1 MSQSVHQYII
11 GKIQERKTQNTF
23 RSLFLPEGK
32 TDFFSNDYLGIATNR
47 SVHHAVLQQ
56 LENTPE
62 HTPIHGATGSRLL
75 SGNSA
80 LFETTEQQLATLHQT
95 EAALLFNSGYN
106 ANLGVLSSLPYK
118 NATVFYDELIHAS
131 MHDGIKMSKAKA
143 VGFKHNSII
152 DLEEKL
158 TSTHNLKFIVI
169 EALYSMDGDFAPL
182 KEMVAL
188 AKKYDAAIILDEAH
202 STGIYGKNGEG
213 WAQQNNL
220 HQDIFIRIHTFGKA
234 AGVHGAVVLCNEA
247 VQSFLINYSR
257 PFIYSTAMPLHSI
270 CAIRSCYEYFAS
282 AACEEKREKL
292 MQNIH
297 LFSDLTKKVKHFKF
311 AESPSAIQ
319 TLFVPGNE
327 NAKATAEKIR
337 EQGFEVRAILSPTVE
352 EGTERIRIC
361 LHSFNSNQEINNLLQ
376 TISAL
381 K

>member
-106 ANLGVLSSLPYK
+106 ANLGILSALPYK
-118 NATVFYDELIHAS
+118 NALIVYDELVHAS
-131 MHDGIKMSKAKA
+131 MLDGINMSKAHS
-143 VGFKHNSII
+143 VSFKHNSIA

-158 TSTHNLKFIVI
+158 HTPAELKFIAI

-182 KEMVAL
+182 EQIIAL
-188 AKKYDAAIILDEAH
+188 AIKFDAAIILDEAH
-202 STGIYGKNGEG
+202 STGIYGTQGEG
-213 WAQQNNL
+213 YAQSLQL
-220 HQDIFIRIHTFGKA
+220 HKNIFIRIHTFGKA
-234 AGVHGAVVLCNEA
+234 AGIHGAVALCTQATKE
-247 VQSFLINYSR
+247 FLINYCR
-257 PFIYSTAMPLHSI
+257 PFIFSTAMPPYAVHSI
-270 CAIRSCYEYFAS
+270 QCSYNFMKSKACAAQR
-282 AACEEKREKL
+282 L
-292 MQNIH
+292 QLQQNIQYFKQ
-297 LFSDLTKKVKHFKF
+297 LASETKSYQFAVSD
-311 AESPSAIQ
+311 SPIQ
-319 TLFVPGNE
+319 TLFIAGNE
-327 NAKATAEKIR
+327 AAKNAAMQIR
-337 EQGFEVRAILSPTVE
+337 SKGLEVRAILSPTVPK
-352 EGTERIRIC
+352 GTERIRIC
-361 LHSFNSNQEINNLLQ
+361 LHSFNTSEEIKYLMH
-376 TISAL
+376 TIAAIT
-381 K
+381 